1 MLYFILGICCALA
14 IYFYALSLAKKHQTE
29 YINQYQ
35 PPQRVMEKV
44 QSTYPHLNQSDMD
57 LVIAGLKEYF
67 LLCHSAKRRMIAMPS
82 QVVDVAWHE
91 FILFTR
97 EYTQFCKKAFGKYL
111 HHTPAEAMISAT
123 SAQDSIKRAWRLA
136 CRREKINPRKPTGV
150 PLLFAIDTLL
160 NIPDG
165 FQYALDCAVRN
176 QSRYCASHIGC
187 GGGCSGGGC
196 GGDSSGDGGCGGGC
210 GGGGD

>member
-1 MLYFILGICCALA
+1 MLYFVLGICCALA
-14 IYFYALSLAKKHQTE
+14 GYFYLSSVVKKNQTQF
-29 YINQYQ
+29 INQY
-35 PPQRVMEKV
+35 PLPQRVREKV
-44 QSTYPHLNQSDMD
+44 QSTYPHLNQGDTD
-57 LVIAGLKEYF
+57 LVIDALKGYF
-67 LLCHSAKRRMIAMPS
+67 LICNVAKRRMIAMPS

-97 EYTQFCKKAFGKYL
+97 EYTHFCKKAFGKYL
-111 HHTPAEAMISAT
+111 HHTPAEAMNSAT
-123 SAQDSIKRAWRLA
+123 SVQDGIKRAWYLA

-165 FQYALDCAVRN
+165 FRYTLDCVAGN
-176 QSRYCASHIGC
+176 QGYCASHIGC
-187 GGGCSGGGC
+187 SGGCGGGGC
-196 GGDSSGDGGCGGGC
+196 GGDSSGDGGCGGGGC